1 MISYELSE
9 AHAGKMGIF
18 HAVDNAPQ
26 WRAPPLCAW
35 PRGMVNTVPGMR
47 CVRREP
53 FMLLRFICA
62 AGAVVLLVNLGTPA
76 AALTPDEKME
86 TCKIG
91 ADAQKLS
98 GAKRKRF
105 LARCMADGDSP
116 PGKGK

>member
-1 MISYELSE
+1 
-9 AHAGKMGIF
+9 MGIF
-18 HAVDNAPQ
+18 HAVDNAPRR
-26 WRAPPLCAW
+26 RAPPVCAS
-35 PRGMVNTVPGMR
+35 PFGMVNVFPGAR

-53 FMLLRFICA
+53 FMLIRFICA
-62 AGAVVLLVNLGTPA
+62 AGAVVLVNLGTPA
-76 AALTPDEKME
+76 SALTPEEKME

-91 ADAQKLS
+91 ADAQKLT